1 MLFQPFDLTGIDWM
15 LGIGI
20 MFGLAYVLYS
30 LTSDN
35 IKVFFIW
42 LAIINGFVVLGGLSP
57 LWTLVLNMLILC
69 VVVYME
75 IKERGAPKNG

>member
-1 MLFQPFDLTGIDWM
+1 MFFQEFDLTGIDWM
-15 LGIGI
+15 LGVAI
-20 MFGLAYVLYS
+20 MFGLAYILYS

-42 LAIINGFVVLGGLSP
+42 LAIINGFVVMGGLLP

-69 VVVYME
+69 LVIYLE
-75 IKERGAPKNG
+75 IKERGVKSG